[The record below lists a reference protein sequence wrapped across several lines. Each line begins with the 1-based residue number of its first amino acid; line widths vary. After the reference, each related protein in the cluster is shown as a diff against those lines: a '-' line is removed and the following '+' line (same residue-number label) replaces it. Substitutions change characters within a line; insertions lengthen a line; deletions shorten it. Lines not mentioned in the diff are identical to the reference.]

1 MPLGARTILD
11 MMESGEYNLL
21 RNRVGSVLLIS
32 FCNLP
37 QPQRS
42 GALLYDS
49 YGSATRWIDVGAMGL
64 VSGSTGLSQ
73 NRSHVFLLSHVEGK
87 DVLSM
92 LEKATLKPVLSQ
104 ELHEVRDAHSLCVTD
119 THIFVVSTGTDEVVR
134 YDLNT
139 NGCSQPN
146 VIWQA
151 TNKKC
156 DTHHLNSIVLHRD
169 ELIVAGLG
177 PKPAELWSSATKGYI
192 FNISQN
198 RLIKEGIYHPHSLC
212 VLNDDVY
219 YCESV
224 TQTWCSLDGTVH
236 CSVNGYARGVCFV
249 DQHTVVIGTSLG
261 RQVSKSTRILNNP
274 ADHGE
279 LAGECGLTVYH
290 RDTNQHESISLSQFG
305 TEIYDI
311 CHFSPEY
318 MKES

>member
-1 MPLGARTILD
+1 MIGQD
-11 MMESGEYNLL
+11 WND
-21 RNRVGSVLLIS
+21 VLLNRRQALFLVS

-37 QPQRS
+37 HPQQS
-42 GALLYDS
+42 GVLRYGLS
-49 YGSATRWIDVGAMGL
+49 GSATRWIDVGVPGL
-64 VSGSTGLSQ
+64 VSGSTGIAQS
-73 NRSHVFLLSHVEGK
+73 RSHVFILTHIEGNTF
-87 DVLSM
+87 LSM
-92 LEKATLKPVLSQ
+92 LDKDTLKPVFSHL
-104 ELHEVRDAHSLCVTD
+104 LHEVVDAHSLCVTD

-169 ELIVAGLG
+169 ELMIAGLG
-177 PKPAELWSSATKGYI
+177 PKRAELWSSATKGYI

-212 VLNDDVY
+212 VLNDEVY

-261 RQVSKSTRILNNP
+261 RHVSKSTRILKNP
-274 ADHGE
+274 ADPGE

-290 RDTNQHESISLSQFG
+290 RDTNQHERISLSQFG

-311 CHFSPEY
+311 CRFSSE
-318 MKES
+318 